1 MTYMTTKSVLLIE
14 KKKFK
19 EMELDAQWYPL
30 QEQKKK
36 QNLPKRKDLLVLR
49 FQNVHSDFVFD
60 RWQK

>member
-19 EMELDAQWYPL
+19 EIKELDPL

-49 FQNVHSDFVFD
+49 FQNLHSDYVFD
-60 RWQK
+60 RRQ

>member
-1 MTYMTTKSVLLIE
+1 MTYVTTKSVLLIE

-49 FQNVHSDFVFD
+49 FQNFHSDFVFD

>member
-1 MTYMTTKSVLLIE
+1 MTDMTTKSVLLIE

-30 QEQKKK
+30 QKQKQK
-36 QNLPKRKDLLVLR
+36 QNLPKLKDFLVLR

-60 RWQK
+60 RWQ

>member
-1 MTYMTTKSVLLIE
+1 MTYMTAKSVLLIE

-19 EMELDAQWYPL
+19 EIKELDAQWYPL

-49 FQNVHSDFVFD
+49 FQNLQSDYVFD
-60 RWQK
+60 RRQ